1 MILDIV
7 FAVLLAA
14 AFALGYKRGLVRA
27 LLGTVA
33 ILVALVAAIQ
43 GSRVATLWLH
53 DQTGWEGPWMPL
65 AGLILVFVAV
75 LLLFQL
81 LGSLLEGV
89 LKAIALGWAN
99 RTAGG
104 VLFAAVA
111 ALVCATALW
120 YLYHGGWIPPEAT
133 ADSMTLEPL
142 LETAPLV
149 TQWVG
154 ELIPMVQDAYADL
167 ERLFG
172 EWAAQ
177 AEADAAA

>member
-7 FAVLLAA
+7 FAVLVAS

-27 LLGTVA
+27 LLGTLA

-53 DQTGWEGPWMPL
+53 EQTGWDGPWMPL

-75 LLLFQL
+75 LLIFQL
-81 LGSLLEGV
+81 IGSLLEGV
-89 LKAIALGWAN
+89 LKAVALGWLN
-99 RTAGG
+99 RSAGG
-104 VLFAAVA
+104 LLFGGAM
-111 ALVCATALW
+111 ALICATALW
-120 YLYHGGWIPPEAT
+120 YLYHGGWLPPEAI
-133 ADSMTLEPL
+133 DGSMTLEPL
-142 LETAPLV
+142 LDTAPLV
-149 TQWVG
+149 TEWVG
-154 ELIPMVQDAYADL
+154 ALIPAVQDAYAEL

-177 AEADAAA
+177 AETEVAA